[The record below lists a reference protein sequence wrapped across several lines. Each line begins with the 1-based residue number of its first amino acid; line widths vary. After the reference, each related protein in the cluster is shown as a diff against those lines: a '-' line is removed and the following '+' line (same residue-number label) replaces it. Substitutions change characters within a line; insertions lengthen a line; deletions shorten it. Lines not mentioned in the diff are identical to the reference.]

1 MDNFLKYEVLFL
13 FGTRPE
19 AIKLAP
25 VIRAFHANSRY
36 ETTVCVTGQHRE
48 MLDQVTDFFGIKP
61 EIDLEL
67 MTPNQSLPALA
78 GKAVAGCAEIY
89 ERLQPDIVF
98 VQGDTTTAFAAAFA
112 GFLRQVPVAHV
123 EAGLRSHRKDAP
135 FPEEMNRVLI
145 SDVADLHF
153 APLESNRQQLA
164 AEGICDRV
172 FVVGNTVVDAL
183 LQGLDLIR
191 QRGEENFLKRFAQI
205 RLNRRVVL
213 VTAHRRESFG
223 APLERI
229 CTALRTLAESTPEL
243 EIVYPVHL
251 NPNVRDTVFRI
262 LNGLQNV
269 RLLDPLGYPEFI
281 WLMSKSSLIITDS
294 GGVQEEAPSLGVPVL
309 VVRDVTERGEGVAA
323 GCAQLVGSAPNLILH
338 KAHAALTKG
347 LVPSAERVNPYGDG
361 QASQRILDHTTE
373 FLSARK
379 T

>member
-1 MDNFLKYEVLFL
+1 MKDFPRFKALFL

-25 VIRAFHANSRY
+25 VICAFQADPHY
-36 ETTVCVTGQHRE
+36 ETKIGVTGQHRQ

-61 EIDLEL
+61 EIDLDL
-67 MTPNQSLPALA
+67 MTPNQSLPTLA
-78 GKAVAGCAEIY
+78 GKAITGCADIFA
-89 ERLQPDIVF
+89 RLQPDIVF
-98 VQGDTTTAFAAAFA
+98 VQGDTTTAFAAGFAAF
-112 GFLRQVPVAHV
+112 LQRIPVAHV
-123 EAGLRSHRKDAP
+123 EAGLRSYRKDAP

-164 AEGICDRV
+164 AEGIRDNV

-183 LQGLDLIR
+183 QLGLKLI
-191 QRGEENFLKRFAQI
+191 QDTGEEEFLRRFAQI
-205 RLNRRVVL
+205 RFDRRIIL

-229 CTALRTLAESTPEL
+229 CTALRSLATSDPSL

-251 NPNVRDTVFRI
+251 NPHVRDTVFRMLDG
-262 LNGLQNV
+262 LNNV

-294 GGVQEEAPSLGVPVL
+294 GGVQEEAPTVGVPVL

-323 GCAQLVGSAPNLILH
+323 GCSRLVGSDVNRILH
-338 KAHAALTKG
+338 EARAALAGG
-347 LVPSAERVNPYGDG
+347 LVPLEKRANPYGDG
-361 QASQRILDHTTE
+361 QAAQRILVHTTQ
-373 FLSARK
+373 FLRATK